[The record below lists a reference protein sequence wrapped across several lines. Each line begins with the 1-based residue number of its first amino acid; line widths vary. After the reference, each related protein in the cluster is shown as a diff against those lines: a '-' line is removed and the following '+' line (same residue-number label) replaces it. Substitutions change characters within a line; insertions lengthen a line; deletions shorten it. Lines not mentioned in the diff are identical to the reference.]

1 MESTE
6 EAMKTISYKEGLLKE
21 LKDPE
26 YASEYLAQALTSG
39 DQAVFLLALKD
50 VVEASGGATV
60 VAKHAHIQRES
71 LYKTLSNR
79 GNPRLTTLQG
89 ILKSVGLRMAV
100 VPEHREAEPA

>member
-1 MESTE
+1 
-6 EAMKTISYKEGLLKE
+6 MKTISYKEGLLSE

-26 YASEYLAQALTSG
+26 YASEYLAQALEAG

-60 VAKHAHIQRES
+60 VARQAHIQRES
-71 LYKTLSNR
+71 LYKVLSNR

-100 VPEHREAEPA
+100 LPEAPAEVETA